1 MSPTNELKTKVY
13 FYLKKIKNKAL
24 KKVVDEQNK
33 VKVKQ
38 FFFLIKK
45 LQLMLSVLYDSSL
58 LLDMTLINF

>member
-45 LQLMLSVLYDSSL
+45 LQLMVSVLYDSSL
-58 LLDMTLINF
+58 LLDMILINF

>member
-45 LQLMLSVLYDSSL
+45 LQLMVSDLYDSSL

>member
-45 LQLMLSVLYDSSL
+45 LQLMVSVLYDSSL